1 MFTHTTSLLFFAAA
15 TQGFFLAIMLGL
27 HRRNAQAN
35 HILAVFVAIL
45 SVDLLQQIYCHESL
59 YKSYPQ
65 FLTLIN
71 LLPLTYGGFL
81 FLYVRS
87 LTQGTLLRLRDI
99 YHFAFFILGIIVS
112 WRFLVLA
119 SDEKLAFLTQMTVDT
134 TPSSVRI
141 FSLLNPLT
149 ATIYGLA
156 AFILLRRHS
165 KTAVQKLAWL
175 QIILGLNLLTWA
187 VVWLTILAPTH
198 LLQPSITVV
207 YLLVSIIIY
216 MLGYFSLRQPAIS
229 TTAENTPKSPTAKY
243 GDNRLPDDLRAQI
256 FAEIESHMQ
265 KDEGWRQS
273 SLTLAQ
279 LATLTGLSVHQISQV
294 LNDHRGQSFNDYL
307 NQYRVEAVCSLLR
320 ESQSDNLLDLALSC
334 GFSSKSSFNA
344 IFKKQVQLTPSEY
357 RKQYQATKD
366 VPHPKNG
373 RPDL

>member
-1 MFTHTTSLLFFAAA
+1 
-15 TQGFFLAIMLGL
+15 MLGL

-45 SVDLLQQIYCHESL
+45 SVDLLQQIYYHESL

-65 FLTLIN
+65 FLTVIN

-81 FLYVRS
+81 FLYVRT
-87 LTQGTLLRLRDI
+87 LTQGTPLRLRDI

-112 WRFLVLA
+112 WHFMALE
-119 SDEKLAFLTQMTVDT
+119 SDDKLSFLTQMTVEN

-141 FSLLNPLT
+141 FSLMMPLT

-156 AFILLRRHS
+156 AFILLRRHT
-165 KTAVQKLAWL
+165 KTAVQKLTWL

-198 LLQPSITVV
+198 LLQLSITVV

-229 TTAENTPKSPTAKY
+229 TTADNIPKNPTTKY

-256 FAEIESHMQ
+256 FAEIETHMQ
-265 KDEGWRQS
+265 KDEVWRQS

-279 LATLTGLSVHQISQV
+279 LATLTGLSAHQISQV

-320 ESQSDNLLDLALSC
+320 ESQSDNLLDLALNC

-357 RKQYQATKD
+357 RKQYQTTKD

>member
-1 MFTHTTSLLFFAAA
+1 
-15 TQGFFLAIMLGL
+15 MLGL

-59 YKSYPQ
+59 HKSYPQ

-87 LTQGTLLRLRDI
+87 LTQGTPLGLRDI
-99 YHFAFFILGIIVS
+99 FHFAFFILGIIVS
-112 WRFLVLA
+112 WRFLMLE
-119 SDEKLAFLTQMTVDT
+119 SSEKLSFLTQMTVEN

-198 LLQPSITVV
+198 LIQLSITVV
-207 YLLVSIIIY
+207 YLLVSVIIY
-216 MLGYFSLRQPAIS
+216 MLGYFSLRQPTIS
-229 TTAENTPKSPTAKY
+229 NIVENTPKSPTTKSRTNKY

-256 FAEIESHMQ
+256 VAEIETHMQ
-265 KDEGWRQS
+265 KDEVWRQS

-320 ESQSDNLLDLALSC
+320 ESQNDNLLDLALSC